1 MQGGGASGCV
11 RSRFWFLFVVLLQ
24 LFLEDF
30 VHDAL
35 ANWDNCDGRRDWA
48 FALGTTELSICA
60 RLSLQALNLLV
71 RCLLQVPLSLPA
83 HLFVLLELTL
93 DLRDA
98 LLQVLHL

>member
-1 MQGGGASGCV
+1 M
-11 RSRFWFLFVVLLQ
+11 Q

-71 RCLLQVPLSLPA
+71 RCLLQVSLSLPA
-83 HLFVLLELTL
+83 HLFVLLELAL
-93 DLRDA
+93 DFRDA